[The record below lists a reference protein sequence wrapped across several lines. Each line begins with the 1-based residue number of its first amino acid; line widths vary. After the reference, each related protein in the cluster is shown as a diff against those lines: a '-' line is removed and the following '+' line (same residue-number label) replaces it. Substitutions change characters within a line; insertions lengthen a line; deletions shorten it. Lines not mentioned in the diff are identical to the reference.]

1 MEVKRGFETAD
12 RGRMSNFKFSL
23 TASVIAASVLAAAAP
38 ASAKPKPITGKLSK
52 PGYTV
57 VALAAGGK
65 ARAVAAKGR
74 SFKVVPPAQKVTLH
88 LRDAD
93 GVYAGPVVV
102 GTKGKRKALVGVKAG
117 AKLGT
122 VKVLKGY
129 AKPKRALAK
138 RFVDRS
144 AQAQAKRGVPVGA
157 GVFGRV
163 RAKGDAAA
171 GQGRDQDRDGLP
183 GAFDVDDDGDLVLDN
198 FERAGARSVRTSA
211 EPLPPLPSPPPAGG
225 APAASDRLS
234 IFSNLK
240 LNLQESLNA
249 NAGGVSD
256 AQIDAAMA
264 QAQTLAIQVVTGGQ
278 VELDCGGLTYCSR
291 GGTGVAL
298 EGNRAFP
305 GEFDADGDGHGL
317 LTKGPTGDFQLK
329 TGAKSAQIGSGDAFV
344 ERVTSGGAETQV
356 PGVLNYVFSTTPALM
371 SWSAG
376 GASGAVTYPVA
387 PGAPGTQGSPIVVAG
402 AGDAIVTMT
411 FWRPQRE
418 AIPGSGEGA
427 GWVDIGRLKYTA
439 DVPNG
444 PGGPGPP
451 PGAGPGNCPASTYSS
466 SDPSLSVG
474 GDGVVDSAA
483 DRPAD
488 PANTLTF
495 SVNLTQCLAAAGLGW
510 APGQTLQ
517 VDIQARSEFGDNA
530 AQKIVFQRG

>member
-1 MEVKRGFETAD
+1 
-12 RGRMSNFKFSL
+12 MSNFKPSL
-23 TASVIAASVLAAAAP
+23 TASVIAACILLATAVP
-38 ASAKPKPITGKLSK
+38 ASAKPKAITGKLSK

-57 VALAAGGK
+57 VALAASGK
-65 ARAVAAKGR
+65 ARAAAKGR
-74 SFKVVPPAQKVTLH
+74 TFKVVPPAKKVTLH

-102 GTKGKRKALVGVKAG
+102 GTKGKRKAVLGVKAG
-117 AKLGT
+117 AKLGK
-122 VKVLKGY
+122 VRVLKGY

-138 RFVDRS
+138 KFVDRS
-144 AQAQAKRGVPVGA
+144 ATAKATRGVPIGA

-198 FERAGARSVRTSA
+198 FERAGARGVRAAA
-211 EPLPPLPSPPPAGG
+211 EPAPVPPGSAPPPGG
-225 APAASDRLS
+225 PPAPSDRLS

-264 QAQTLAIQVVTGGQ
+264 QAQTLAIQVATGDQ
-278 VELDCGGLTYCSR
+278 VELDCGGLTYCSS

-305 GEFDADGDGHGL
+305 DDFDADGDGYGL
-317 LTKGPTGDFQLK
+317 LAKGPTGDFQLK

-344 ERVTSGGAETQV
+344 ERITSGGAETQV

-376 GASGAVTYPVA
+376 GASGTVTYPVA
-387 PGAPGTQGSPIVVAG
+387 PGAPGTQNAPIVIPG
-402 AGDAIVTMT
+402 TGDAIVTMT

-444 PGGPGPP
+444 PGGPGSP
-451 PGAGPGNCPASTYSS
+451 PGPGPGNCPASTYST
-466 SDPSLSVG
+466 SDPSLGVS
-474 GDGVVDSAA
+474 GDGVVDSDA

-495 SVNLTQCLAAAGLGW
+495 SVNLTQCLGALGW